1 MNCHENASGCVSG
14 PATCPG
20 AAEHVARAEHE
31 ADPHH
36 LRRFERVISAM
47 GRRLDQPMTNS
58 RMADIAC
65 LSPCHFNRLFRHAVG
80 IPPIQF
86 HYALRLKEAKRLL
99 MDTDLSITEI
109 CFEVGYNSH
118 GTFTTRFNQLV
129 GLPPS
134 AFRNLSRRFASAR
147 LSELGLPLLEAIR
160 HPSAARNIG
169 GRVSG
174 ARGDGLVFT
183 ALFPRAIPEGI
194 PMACA
199 LTDDAGAYV
208 LPNPGFGS
216 WYVFAVAVPWSAVG
230 LQLMSLDGMSRGR
243 SGLIRSIESGWSG
256 RTEIELSS
264 TRSLDPPVLTALPVL
279 MDRLLARLVAQP
291 RSSQNAP
298 SDISVSRASMPHDSD
313 MASLSSAT
321 TNGMQMLNLGEEG
334 FFDFQYRC
342 SA

>member
-1 MNCHENASGCVSG
+1 VNHHENAGGSVSE
-14 PATCPG
+14 PATCPR
-20 AAEHVARAEHE
+20 AAEHVARTEQAV
-31 ADPHH
+31 DPHH
-36 LRRFERVISAM
+36 LQRFERVISAM

-86 HYALRLKEAKRLL
+86 HYALRLREAKRLL
-99 MDTDLSITEI
+99 MNTDLSITEI

-134 AFRNLSRRFASAR
+134 AFRKLSRRFASAR
-147 LSELGLPLLEAIR
+147 LGDVRLPLLEAIQR
-160 HPSAARNIG
+160 PCAERNIG
-169 GRVSG
+169 GRISG
-174 ARGDGLVFT
+174 ARGDGPVFT

-216 WYVFAVAVPWSAVG
+216 WYIFAVAVPWSAVG
-230 LQLMSLDGMSRGR
+230 VQLMNLDGMPRGR
-243 SGLIRSIESGWSG
+243 SGLIRSIESGWAG

-264 TRSLDPPVLTALPVL
+264 ARSLDPPVLTALPVL
-279 MDRLLARLVAQP
+279 MDRLFARLVM
-291 RSSQNAP
+291 RVDSSQNAP
-298 SDISVSRASMPHDSD
+298 SDKSTPHESD

-334 FFDFQYRC
+334 FFDFQYRR